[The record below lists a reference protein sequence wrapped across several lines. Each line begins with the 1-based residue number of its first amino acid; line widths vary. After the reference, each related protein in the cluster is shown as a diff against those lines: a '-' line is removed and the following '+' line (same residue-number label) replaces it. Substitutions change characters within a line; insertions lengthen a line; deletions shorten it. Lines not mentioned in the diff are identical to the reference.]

1 MIAQGNLEKIRKI
14 ESRFLEIEKLL
25 VDQQTLNQLQEYKK
39 LSKEFSEIK
48 TVVEK
53 FRLWKKLDKELK
65 ETLELTESHDR
76 EMAGLAREEVGKIN
90 TKREKVER
98 EITALLNPPDPDAK
112 RNAIVEIRAGTGG
125 EEASLFAAALFRMY
139 SKFAETKHW
148 HIEVMNTNFT
158 GKGGMKEIIF
168 EINGIGVYGSV
179 RYESGIHRVQRVPVT
194 ESSGRIHTSAAT
206 VAVFPEIKEQEL
218 VIEPKDIRVDVFR
231 SSGCGGQSVNTT
243 DSAVRITYLPTRTV
257 VTCQDERS
265 QYKNKTKAL
274 RVLRARLNQEI
285 QDRKQ
290 KEMSKLRKTQV
301 GSGDR
306 SEKIRTYNFP
316 QNRLTDHRFN
326 LTFYRL
332 NDILDGNLEELFE
345 ALQKARA
352 A

>member
-14 ESRFLEIEKLL
+14 ERRFLEIEKLL
-25 VDQQTLNQLQEYKK
+25 ADHQTLNQPQKYKK

-53 FRLWKKLDKELK
+53 FRRWKKLDKELK
-65 ETLELTESHDR
+65 ETQKLTEEQDS
-76 EMAGLAREEVGKIN
+76 EMVDLAKEEVEKID
-90 TKREKVER
+90 KKKEKLQG
-98 EITALLNPPDPDAK
+98 EITALLNPPDSDAK

-158 GKGGMKEIIF
+158 GKGGMKEIVF
-168 EINGIGVYGSV
+168 EIEGVGAYGLL

-218 VIEPKDIRVDVFR
+218 NIEPKDVRVDVFR

-243 DSAVRITYLPTRTV
+243 DSAVRITYLPTGTV

-265 QYKNKTKAL
+265 QYKNKAKAFQ
-274 RVLRARLNQEI
+274 VLRARLNQEI
-285 QDRKQ
+285 QDKKQ
-290 KEMSKLRKTQV
+290 KEISKFRKTQV

-332 NDILDGNLEELFE
+332 NNIMDGNLEELFE
-345 ALQKARA
+345 ALQKVRVV
-352 A
+352 